1 MKILITGGYGL
12 IGGRLANYF
21 YLKGFDVIIGTRN
34 TINKL
39 MSDNYKTVITNW
51 NDENNLREVCRGIDY
66 IIHAAG
72 MDSLDCNLNPNLANE
87 FNGYTTNLFVNVAIK
102 ENVKKFIYISSIHVY
117 SSDFNGYYNELSN
130 LNNNSPYAISNSI
143 GEKFVLNANYN
154 NSLNGIVIRL
164 SNSFGFPA
172 FKNDRCWNLIVNN
185 FCLQASREMK
195 IIVNSDINMIKDFIP
210 IRNVCDMVYE
220 ILVSENKFEYFN
232 PINICSQ
239 KTHSLIEIAEKVK
252 NRSFNL
258 FQDKIDIISKI
269 DKKIAVKEFLIES
282 IYYKYFKSFDDENF
296 NSEIDDLL
304 IYCKENFN

>member
-34 TINKL
+34 IINNL
-39 MSDNYKTVITNW
+39 TSDNYKTVIINW

-72 MDSLDCNLNPNLANE
+72 MDSSDCNLNPNLANE

-117 SSDFNGYYNELSN
+117 SSDFNGYYNELSS

-143 GEKFVLNANYN
+143 GEKFVLNANFN
-154 NSLNGIVIRL
+154 NSLNGIVVRL
-164 SNSFGFPA
+164 SNSFGFPT
-172 FKNDRCWNLIVNN
+172 FNNDRCWNLIVNN
-185 FCLQASREMK
+185 FCLQASRDMK
-195 IIVNSDINMIKDFIP
+195 IIINSEINMLKDFIP
-210 IRNVCDMVYE
+210 IRNVCEMIYK
-220 ILVSENKFEYFN
+220 ILISENKFEYFN

-252 NRSFNL
+252 NRS
-258 FQDKIDIISKI
+258 
-269 DKKIAVKEFLIES
+269 KK
-282 IYYKYFKSFDDENF
+282 
-296 NSEIDDLL
+296 
-304 IYCKENFN
+304 CR

>member
-34 TINKL
+34 TINNL
-39 MSDNYKTVITNW
+39 TSDNYKTVITNW
-51 NDENNLREVCRGIDY
+51 DDENNLRDVCRGIDY

-72 MDSLDCNLNPNLANE
+72 MDSSDCNLNPNLANE

-102 ENVKKFIYISSIHVY
+102 ENVKKFIYISSIQVY
-117 SSDFNGYYNELSN
+117 SSDFNGYYNELSS

-143 GEKFVLNANYN
+143 GEKFVLNANFN
-154 NSLNGIVIRL
+154 NSLNGIVVRL
-164 SNSFGFPA
+164 SNSFGFPT

-185 FCLQASREMK
+185 FCLQASRDMK
-195 IIVNSDINMIKDFIP
+195 IIINSEINMIKDFIP
-210 IRNVCDMVYE
+210 IRNVCDMVYD
-220 ILVSENKFEYFN
+220 ILISENKFEYNN

-258 FQDKIDIISKI
+258 FQNKIDIISKI
-269 DKKIAVKEFLIES
+269 DQKNTVKEFLIES
-282 IYYKYFKSFDDENF
+282 IYYKHFKIFDDENF